1 MKKGKRK
8 KEKGKR
14 KKEKRKKG
22 KKRKNIKNCFFLIYY
37 LLLFNTILLLVYI
50 LNMQLKMKNVKGKG
64 GDKKPMFFSARGLAA
79 EACKALK
86 ANLAKIKTNVKK
98 RN

>member
-1 MKKGKRK
+1 M
-8 KEKGKR
+8 
-14 KKEKRKKG
+14 
-22 KKRKNIKNCFFLIYY
+22 I
-37 LLLFNTILLLVYI
+37 VYI
-50 LNMQLKMKNVKGKG
+50 LKMQVNKKNIKGKG

>member
-1 MKKGKRK
+1 MQVNK
-8 KEKGKR
+8 
-14 KKEKRKKG
+14 
-22 KKRKNIKNCFFLIYY
+22 KNI
-37 LLLFNTILLLVYI
+37 
-50 LNMQLKMKNVKGKG
+50 KGKG
-64 GDKKPMFFSARGLAA
+64 GDNKPMFFSARGLAA